1 MIAGWYLILF
11 ILTIIFL
18 LFVASFNIYEQERIK
33 RKCKTCVEN
42 QDVLLILNAIA
53 MFLVLV
59 LLFGYFFARV
69 SKSRIEAV
77 QSTNKSNLLPSSP
90 TKSSS
95 SPMSSSPMSSSLMSS
110 STKTPSTNTNQ
121 TCSLPSST
129 NTIQTPIIGQNPFS
143 YSDSIDIISKI

>member
-77 QSTNKSNLLPSSP
+77 QSPNKSKSIPSP
-90 TKSSS
+90 TKSPSTITS
-95 SPMSSSPMSSSLMSS
+95 SPM
-110 STKTPSTNTNQ
+110 KTPSSNQ
-121 TCSLPSST
+121 TCSLSPITS
-129 NTIQTPIIGQNPFS
+129 IQSPIVSQNPFS

>member
-11 ILTIIFL
+11 IITIIFL

-42 QDVLLILNAIA
+42 QDILLILNAIA

-69 SKSRIEAV
+69 SKSRVEV
-77 QSTNKSNLLPSSP
+77 YEQNKNPSP
-90 TKSSS
+90 LK
-95 SPMSSSPMSSSLMSS
+95 
-110 STKTPSTNTNQ
+110 TKTSSNPSQPIKIPSTTQISNQ
-121 TCSLPSST
+121 S
-129 NTIQTPIIGQNPFS
+129 QTTKTSVMKPIVGDNPFS
-143 YSDSIDIISKI
+143 YADTIDIISKI

>member
-42 QDVLLILNAIA
+42 QDILLILNVIA

-59 LLFGYFFARV
+59 LLFGYFFGRV
-69 SKSRIEAV
+69 SKTRVEAL
-77 QSTNKSNLLPSSP
+77 QGTTINKTPSP
-90 TKSSS
+90 LKTKSSTS
-95 SPMSSSPMSSSLMSS
+95 SKSGSSSSSGSLGS
-110 STKTPSTNTNQ
+110 STVPATTSVSANTSTN
-121 TCSLPSST
+121 
-129 NTIQTPIIGQNPFS
+129 IGEYDNPFS
-143 YSDSIDIISKI
+143 YGGSIDIISKI